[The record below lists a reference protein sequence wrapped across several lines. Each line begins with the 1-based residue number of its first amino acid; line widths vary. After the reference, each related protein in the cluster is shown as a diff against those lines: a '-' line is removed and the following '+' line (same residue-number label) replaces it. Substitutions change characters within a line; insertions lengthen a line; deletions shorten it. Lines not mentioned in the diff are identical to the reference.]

1 MVDENKIPIFNS
13 EEFADKIAD
22 KVYIK
27 IAKPF
32 ADFMENIKDGQ
43 EGIAKSLNQINK
55 RLELTEEKVR
65 KEEVMLL
72 DHEKRLKEKKSRIL
86 KLEEGYEKSKRV
98 IRIIDKLEPTLLRID
113 NASKWWKI
121 VLYIIALAVLVF
133 AAVAYSYRKG
143 LLGQYKNS
151 SIEMIDA
158 DIKTGK
164 ILPYTRAIHENRLSD
179 TQIDTVQAGILKY
192 NIKPVTITYDKR

>member
-43 EGIAKSLNQINK
+43 EGIAESLNQINK

-86 KLEEGYEKSKRV
+86 KLEEGYEENKRI
-98 IRIIDKLEPTLLRID
+98 IRIIDKLEPTLLRVD
-113 NASKWWKI
+113 NAFKWWKI

-133 AAVAYSYRKG
+133 AAVAYSHRKG
-143 LLGQYKNS
+143 LLGY
-151 SIEMIDA
+151 I
-158 DIKTGK
+158 
-164 ILPYTRAIHENRLSD
+164 R
-179 TQIDTVQAGILKY
+179 
-192 NIKPVTITYDKR
+192 